1 MMQKQGMRSGKYR
14 MIEEVILILPT
25 NVTENL
31 FGRNRKTK
39 DRQYKGQQKRDK
51 QQPTKHYTEN

>member
-1 MMQKQGMRSGKYR
+1 MRSGKYR

-31 FGRNRKTK
+31 FGRSRKTK